1 MMKITIIILKIKVE
15 IAIIIENLLWIKA
28 MMLEIATIMLRKIIE
43 IRIKDAKTDVKSSN
57 ENPIYYV
64 KKRKQ

>member
-1 MMKITIIILKIKVE
+1 MLE
-15 IAIIIENLLWIKA
+15 IATIIENLLWIKA